1 MPRPHQVLASDPR
14 DFPAWQ
20 LQEDTMNKRI
30 AFLAGLLALVCA
42 TADAQTNMRVRGTIT
57 AIDGDALMVK
67 SREGKDLK
75 FTMPD
80 NVSVAVAKA
89 IKFEDIKPGDYV
101 GVTAK
106 KQADGTLAAVE
117 VHYLPPQ
124 VPSGQIPWDLA
135 PNTSMIN
142 ASVEAMVQAT
152 GKRELTLK
160 YKNGMQKVRVP
171 EGIPVVHAVPGSRA
185 DLKVGEYV
193 FLIAQ
198 VKPDGTMFAPRIQV
212 SKDGVKPP
220 Q

>member
-1 MPRPHQVLASDPR
+1 MG
-14 DFPAWQ
+14 
-20 LQEDTMNKRI
+20 NRI

-57 AIDGDALMVK
+57 AVDGSTLTVK

-80 NVSVAVAKA
+80 NARVAVAKA
-89 IKFEDIKPGDYV
+89 IKFEDIKQGDYV
-101 GVTAK
+101 GVTARK
-106 KQADGTLAAVE
+106 GADGVLVAVE

-124 VPSGQIPWDLA
+124 VPPGHIPWDLE
-135 PNTSMIN
+135 PNTSMTN
-142 ASVEAMVQAT
+142 AHVEAIVQEA
-152 GKRELTLK
+152 GKRDLTLK
-160 YKNGMQKVRVP
+160 YKEGMDKILVP
-171 EGIPVVHAVPGSRA
+171 EGVPLVRAVPGSRS

-198 VKPDGTMFAPRIQV
+198 VKPDGTMMAPSIQV

>member
-1 MPRPHQVLASDPR
+1 MS
-14 DFPAWQ
+14 
-20 LQEDTMNKRI
+20 KRI

-57 AIDGDALMVK
+57 AIGGETLMVT
-67 SREGKDLK
+67 SREGKELK

-80 NVSVAVAKA
+80 NVGVSVAKA

-106 KQADGTLAAVE
+106 KQADGMLAAME

-124 VPSGQIPWDLA
+124 VPSGHIPWDLA
-135 PNTSMIN
+135 PNTTMTN
-142 ASVEAMVQAT
+142 ASVEAMVQDT
-152 GKRELTLK
+152 GKRELTVK
-160 YKNGMQKVRVP
+160 YKDGMQKIVVP
-171 EGIPVVHAVPGSRA
+171 EGIPLVRAVPGNRS

-193 FLIAQ
+193 FLVAQ
-198 VKPDGTMFAPRIQV
+198 VKPDGTMVAARIQV

-220 Q
+220 M

>member
-1 MPRPHQVLASDPR
+1 
-14 DFPAWQ
+14 
-20 LQEDTMNKRI
+20 MNKRI

-42 TADAQTNMRVRGTIT
+42 TADAQTNVRVRGTIT
-57 AIDGDALMVK
+57 AIDGNALMVK

-75 FTMPD
+75 FTMPE
-80 NVSVAVAKA
+80 NVGVAVAKA

-106 KQADGTLAAVE
+106 KQANGMLIAVE

-124 VPSGQIPWDLA
+124 VPSGHITWDLE
-135 PNTSMIN
+135 PNTSMTN
-142 ASVEAMVQAT
+142 ASVEAMVTEA

-160 YKNGMQKVRVP
+160 YKDGTDKILVP
-171 EGIPVVHAVPGSRA
+171 EGIPLVRAVPGSRA

-198 VKPDGTMFAPRIQV
+198 VKPDGTMVAPRVQV